1 MVAQEVYAQIY
12 GDKVMAVGVA
22 YSYEDANRVARCVYG
37 DDAYAVDCLY
47 CPCQEGDTYREGTFY
62 TPDGT
67 ARPWLPTQEQQ
78 LAQLELE
85 NRQLRQESQELTLT
99 LADMIGGA
107 V

>member
-1 MVAQEVYAQIY
+1 MTAHEVYALIY
-12 GDKVMAVGVA
+12 GGVVRHVCKA
-22 YSYEDANRVARCVYG
+22 GNYTEANWTARCVYG
-37 DDAYAVDCLY
+37 DEACAVDCLY

-62 TPDGT
+62 APDGV

-78 LAQLELE
+78 LAKLQAESEL
-85 NRQLRQESQELTLT
+85 LRQESQELTLA

>member
-1 MVAQEVYAQIY
+1 MVAQEVYALIHD
-12 GDKVMAVGVA
+12 GTVLHVGVA
-22 YSYEDANRVARCVYG
+22 YGYEEASEVARCAYG
-37 DDAYAVDCLY
+37 DSAFAVDCLY
-47 CPCQEGDTYREGTFY
+47 CPCQEGDTYADGTFY
-62 TPDGT
+62 APDGT

-85 NRQLRQESQELTLT
+85 NRQLRQESQELTLA

>member
-1 MVAQEVYAQIY
+1 MVAHEVFALIHE
-12 GDKVMAVGVA
+12 GTVKGVCVSH
-22 YSYEDANRVARCVYG
+22 SYEDANRVARCVYG

-62 TPDGT
+62 ASDGT

-78 LAQLELE
+78 LAQLQAEGEL
-85 NRQLRQESQELTLT
+85 LRQESQELTLA

>member
-1 MVAQEVYAQIY
+1 MVAQEVYAQIHE
-12 GDKVMAVGVA
+12 GKVMAVGVA

-47 CPCQEGDTYREGTFY
+47 CPCQEGDTYRDGTFY
-62 TPDGT
+62 APDGA

-78 LAQLELE
+78 LEQLELD
-85 NRQLRQESQELTLT
+85 NQELTLA

-107 V
+107 M

>member
-1 MVAQEVYAQIY
+1 MTAHEVYALIY
-12 GDKVMAVGVA
+12 DGIVRNVCVA
-22 YSYEDANRVARCVYG
+22 NNYEQANWTARCVYG

-47 CPCQEGDTYREGTFY
+47 CPCEEGDTYVDGTFY
-62 TPDGT
+62 APDGT

-78 LAQLELE
+78 LAQLQAE
-85 NRQLRQESQELTLT
+85 NRRLRQESQELTLA